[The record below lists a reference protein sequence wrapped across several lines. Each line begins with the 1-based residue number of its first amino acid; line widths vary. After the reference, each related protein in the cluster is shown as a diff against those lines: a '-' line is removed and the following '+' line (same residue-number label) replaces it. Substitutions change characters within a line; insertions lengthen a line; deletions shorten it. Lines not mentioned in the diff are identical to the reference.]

1 MKYNETKIEH
11 LFNNVRIQQFGRGC
25 FIEKKPAQEDIDAAY
40 AGLESCKQILAS
52 GEYNLVVLDELTI
65 ALYYELLSIEEVL
78 TAISRRH
85 SGSQTLLHGRRPLPQ
100 RDRPLESDLPTRSW
114 FHNHS
119 NKKLR

>member
-52 GEYNLVVLDELTI
+52 GEYNLVVLDETNHCP
-65 ALYYELLSIEEVL
+65 VL
-78 TAISRRH
+78 RVA
-85 SGSQTLLHGRRPLPQ
+85 
-100 RDRPLESDLPTRSW
+100 
-114 FHNHS
+114 FY
-119 NKKLR
+119 

>member
-25 FIEKKPAQEDIDAAY
+25 FIEKKPAHEDIDAAY

-65 ALYYELLSIEEVL
+65 APVSYTHLDVYKRQP
-78 TAISRRH
+78 A
-85 SGSQTLLHGRRPLPQ
+85 GRVRTNPL
-100 RDRPLESDLPTRSW
+100 RCNSLRNRCYRLPGNILVAALKDVYKRQV
-114 FHNHS
+114 
-119 NKKLR
+119 